1 MEIKLIAGN
10 RDEKMIDLVKSTVEN
25 CQSDEHSSRM
35 FFIDR
40 GEVCE
45 VSHEVGSCRY
55 CRCCN
60 KFDCA
65 LMKLCRQY
73 GFDKVYDAVFYAYGG
88 NSRILKEIESFIWET
103 MTQEEYSLYLGWLSN
118 ETVMAS

>member
-1 MEIKLIAGN
+1 MRIELIAGA

-35 FFIDR
+35 VFFDR
-40 GEVCE
+40 GEICE

-55 CRCCN
+55 CRRRN

-65 LMKLCRQY
+65 LMKLCHQY
-73 GFDKVYDAVFYAYGG
+73 GHDKVYDAVFYAYGG
-88 NSRILKEIESFIWET
+88 NSQILEEVGLFEWET
-103 MTQEEYSLYLGWLSN
+103 MTEEQYNIYLNWLSAGKI
-118 ETVMAS
+118 MAS